1 MTDTNSAWWDRDAHA
16 DRRPLLLARNAIAAA
31 VRRYFADEGFVEVDP
46 AILAVSPGNEAHI
59 HGLRTQVRDP
69 SGTVLT
75 RYFHTSPEFAMKKL
89 LAAGETRI
97 FSLGHVFRDRE
108 RSALHATEFTMV
120 EWYRAGEPYE
130 TTMEDCA
137 ILLQIAARTTHADRL
152 VHRRRS
158 VDPHLPWRR
167 TTVAE
172 AFAAHAGIDLLSTID
187 SDGRADTKSLAAA
200 ASAGGISVGS
210 DDTWSDIFSRVLVAK
225 VEPELG
231 KETIE
236 VLDSYPAPES
246 ALARISPADRRVA
259 ERFEVYACG
268 IEIANGFGE
277 LIDAAEQ
284 RRRFEAEMSEKER
297 IYGERYPI
305 DEDLIAALGS
315 MPPASGCALGFDR
328 MVMLATAADRI
339 ERVQWTAA
347 P

>member
-1 MTDTNSAWWDRDAHA
+1 LTDTNRAWWDRDAHA

-31 VRRYFADEGFVEVDP
+31 VRRYFAGKEFVEVDP

-69 SGTVLT
+69 SGGVSI
-75 RYFHTSPEFAMKKL
+75 RYLHSSPEFAMKKL
-89 LAAGETRI
+89 LAAGENRI
-97 FSLGHVFRDRE
+97 FSIGHVFRDRE

-130 TTMEDCA
+130 ATMADCA
-137 ILLQIAARTTHADRL
+137 TLLQVAARAANTDRL
-152 VHRRRS
+152 VHRQRS
-158 VDPHLPWRR
+158 VDPLLPWRR

-187 SDGRADTKSLAAA
+187 ADGRPDTRSLAAA
-200 ASAGGISVGS
+200 AIAGGISVGN

-225 VEPELG
+225 VEPQLG
-231 KETIE
+231 KDSIE
-236 VLDSYPAPES
+236 VLDSYPAPEA
-246 ALARISPADRRVA
+246 ALARISTADRRVA

-268 IEIANGFGE
+268 MEVANGFGE

-284 RRRFEAEMSEKER
+284 RRRFEAEMTEKER
-297 IYGERYPI
+297 IYGERYPV
-305 DEDLIAALGS
+305 DEDFIAALAS

-339 ERVQWTAA
+339 ERVQWTAS